1 MVDART
7 LAAAVLA
14 VALGVVCLAV
24 PETIVRVQ
32 TAGRLPTDRYGRYG
46 KDAGDDGSEAGGFPT
61 RWIRLVQVV
70 GVVLVVG
77 GGYFGWRLVAG
88 L

>member
-7 LAAAVLA
+7 LAAAVLGI
-14 VALGVVCLAV
+14 ALGVVCLTA

-32 TAGRLPTDRYGRYG
+32 TAGRLPSDRYGRSG
-46 KDAGDDGSEAGGFPT
+46 EDADDDGSEAGGFPT
-61 RWIRLVQVV
+61 RWIRLVQAV
-70 GVVLVVG
+70 GVALLVG
-77 GGYFGWRLVAG
+77 GSYFGWTL